1 MSLNGEM
8 FFKRTG
14 RIESVQLKNEI
25 FSVPYCNQV
34 KEGTQYRKK
43 KRNEKESCIDGR
55 ETVQS
60 KKGWL
65 EIRKGKQERFY

>member
-1 MSLNGEM
+1 MSLNCEM

-14 RIESVQLKNEI
+14 RIESVQLRSEV

-34 KEGTQYRKK
+34 KEVTQYRKK
-43 KRNEKESCIDGR
+43 RSEKESYIDGR

>member
-43 KRNEKESCIDGR
+43 KKEMKKKAVLMAGRQYKARKDG
-55 ETVQS
+55 
-60 KKGWL
+60 
-65 EIRKGKQERFY
+65 